1 MIFDVPQGI
10 VSVAA
15 VGVCSAASYGIK
27 LITSEVLAYI
37 REGRADQK
45 EVLKLTRDLVA
56 QLGLSRELSGI
67 KRAVLRMNSQAFTC
81 EACGGW
87 DGPEDEKPKGLK
99 VCACSERPPPLSS
112 QPKA

>member
-1 MIFDVPQGI
+1 MIFDLPQGVVTGI
-10 VSVAA
+10 AGT
-15 VGVCSAASYGIK
+15 VGGAMCYAIK
-27 LITSEVLAYI
+27 LITSEILAYI
-37 REGRADQK
+37 REGRKDQK
-45 EVLKLTRDLVA
+45 EALELVRDLVS

-87 DGPEDEKPKGLK
+87 DGPSEEKPKGLK
-99 VCACSERPPPLSS
+99 LCACSERPPPLSS